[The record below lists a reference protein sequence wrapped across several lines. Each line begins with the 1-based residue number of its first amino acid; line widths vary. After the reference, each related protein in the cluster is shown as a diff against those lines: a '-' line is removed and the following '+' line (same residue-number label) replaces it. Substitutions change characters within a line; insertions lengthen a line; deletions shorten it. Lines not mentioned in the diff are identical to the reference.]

1 MIQFYSI
8 ALSGIETYDKIELSY
23 SKDDNAWFLSGVK
36 TYHLATYHVALKED
50 VSIRY
55 TIAVSDNKEE
65 LIVWADMN
73 NIKIE
78 KN

>member
-8 ALSGIETYDKIELSY
+8 ALSGIETYDKIELSN

-36 TYHLATYHVALKED
+36 TYHVALKED
-50 VSIRY
+50 VSIQY

-78 KN
+78 KIET